1 MEFKEFFDNFS
12 KNAKTIADKA
22 VKKTGEVAESAKLI
36 ISLKSEEAK
45 LERLF
50 NNLGK
55 LCYDKADDASI
66 AAQIIEIDDQKE
78 VISKIK
84 ADIAAN
90 SGKAYCISCGKEITS
105 DAIFCPYCG
114 NKQEQKKNMSSDP
127 EPKTTE
133 EKAEPETKAAES
145 HSVETTSDAKAEVR
159 PESKPLNA
167 EEFVEYFKAVMQK
180 YGFTK

>member
-114 NKQEQKKNMSSDP
+114 NKQEQKK
-127 EPKTTE
+127 
-133 EKAEPETKAAES
+133 
-145 HSVETTSDAKAEVR
+145 
-159 PESKPLNA
+159 
-167 EEFVEYFKAVMQK
+167 K
-180 YGFTK
+180 YEL

>member
-45 LERLF
+45 LEKLF

-66 AAQIIEIDDQKE
+66 AAQIIEIDDQKL

-90 SGKAYCISCGKEITS
+90 SGKTYCTACGKEIAS
-105 DAIFCPYCG
+105 DAAFCPYCG
-114 NKQEQKKNMSSDP
+114 TKQEQKKNVNSDAEVKTEP
-127 EPKTTE
+127 TAKASEVTKSDVNSEPK
-133 EKAEPETKAAES
+133 
-145 HSVETTSDAKAEVR
+145 
-159 PESKPLNA
+159 PESKPLTA

-180 YGFTK
+180 YGLTK

>member
-1 MEFKEFFDNFS
+1 MEFKEFFVNFS

-66 AAQIIEIDDQKE
+66 AALIIEIDDQKE
-78 VISKIK
+78 VIAKIK

-114 NKQEQKKNMSSDP
+114 NKQEQKKNMSSDA

-133 EKAEPETKAAES
+133 IKPEPETKETETQP
-145 HSVETTSDAKAEVR
+145 VETASEVKAEAR
-159 PESKPLNA
+159 PDSKPLSA